1 MLDQLIQVGKYF
13 LPMIQDTAVNIAVAI
28 LIWIIGK
35 KIIKWIKLILN
46 KGFNKHQTDITVR
59 KFLNPCINYIL
70 HAVLFIMILNQVGI
84 PTASMVAA
92 IGSAGLA
99 VGLALQGSLSNL
111 AGGVLILVLRP
122 FNVGDYIIEDTKKNE
137 GTVESIGIFY
147 TTLLTPDNKK
157 VVIPNGTLAN
167 NSLTNVTGQTQR
179 RLDLKVGISYDSD
192 LKLAKKIMEEMFVT
206 QSSRIQEKEFLV
218 VVSELASSSVIIE
231 GRMWVEA
238 DKYWK
243 TRWFLLEEIKK
254 AYEKAGIEI
263 PYQKMD
269 INIIKKR

>member
-269 INIIKKR
+269 INIIEKR

>member
-59 KFLNPCINYIL
+59 KFLNPCINYTL

-192 LKLAKKIMEEMFVT
+192 LKLAKKIMEEMFVN

-269 INIIKKR
+269 VNIIEKR